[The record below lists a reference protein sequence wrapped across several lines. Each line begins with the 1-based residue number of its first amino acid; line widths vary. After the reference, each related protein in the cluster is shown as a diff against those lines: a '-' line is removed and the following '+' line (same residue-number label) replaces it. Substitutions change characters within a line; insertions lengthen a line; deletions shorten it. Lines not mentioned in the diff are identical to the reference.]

1 MVEIM
6 WDEVKCQSVAK
17 KEPKNPEMGQ
27 SEDKGTRNGKD
38 KSGAVPKL
46 MPNQLSKLQ
55 KISSLTDDSPRKRK
69 VADTSMEMDARINP
83 YKKRESL
90 EVANLKEAMDAVT
103 RIGGKINKVVK
114 NLYHPKTELVD
125 LVAKLN
131 KWAAVFQKESLK
143 AWMEAHK
150 YEPVEKA
157 MIDVDTQADVER
169 EIEINKRKAT
179 TRNIGCQI
187 DFTSRDN
194 KSNNKN
200 EEKKDMACQTETRS
214 REGNRLETLQ
224 GIDTL
229 EKWVAAEKKE
239 WSGEVYTNTSVLV
252 GNPLVDVK
260 DSIVKAVLVEPTD
273 AAMDLS
279 IQRLYRNRFPELAS
293 VKEEW
298 AVLEQITQLEGA
310 KPIRRK
316 VFRIGH
322 LGTDL
327 DVWEK
332 INRLREETRNE
343 ERIAIHHVQCMSV
356 QRLQKMVET
365 VFHGTK
371 TYVII
376 YTTKQRNE
384 EKEEGGPQDGRKKSN
399 GLRERKSEA
408 LIIDPGDGQYADLLK
423 KVKLSVAGTTAKEAI
438 QSVRKTQTG
447 KLLLTVG
454 KGTGQARLLKEQ
466 LEKKIGSFNARIAER
481 TETIYVL
488 GVDALVTP
496 QEVVEAIK
504 TEEGVEGH
512 IEQPMMRPTQDGN
525 QVAVVKVSG
534 AMAKKLVEKGKIRVG
549 LAVCRIREKII
560 VPRCRKCWQFGHA
573 AGDCTSRGGGVT
585 CFNCGAADH
594 KAKEC

>member
-1 MVEIM
+1 MENDKSKNVKQDKKTTEGEARERKEETKLPGRLALDLELTLGRNLSRRPSSLVVSPAESTGSPSRSGASTPGTENLGMVEFM
-6 WDEVKCQSVAK
+6 WDEVKCQSVAR

-46 MPNQLSKLQ
+46 MLNQLSKLQ
-55 KISSLTDDSPRKRK
+55 KISSLTDDSPGKRK
-69 VADTSMEMDARINP
+69 VADTSMETDVGINP

-90 EVANLKEAMDAVT
+90 EAANLKEAMNAVT

-169 EIEINKRKAT
+169 ETEINKRKAT

-187 DFTSRDN
+187 DFTSKDN

-200 EEKKDMACQTETRS
+200 EEKKDMVCQTETRS

-298 AVLEQITQLEGA
+298 AVLE
-310 KPIRRK
+310 
-316 VFRIGH
+316 
-322 LGTDL
+322 
-327 DVWEK
+327 
-332 INRLREETRNE
+332 
-343 ERIAIHHVQCMSV
+343 
-356 QRLQKMVET
+356 
-365 VFHGTK
+365 
-371 TYVII
+371 
-376 YTTKQRNE
+376 
-384 EKEEGGPQDGRKKSN
+384 
-399 GLRERKSEA
+399 
-408 LIIDPGDGQYADLLK
+408 
-423 KVKLSVAGTTAKEAI
+423 
-438 QSVRKTQTG
+438 
-447 KLLLTVG
+447 
-454 KGTGQARLLKEQ
+454 
-466 LEKKIGSFNARIAER
+466 
-481 TETIYVL
+481 
-488 GVDALVTP
+488 
-496 QEVVEAIK
+496 
-504 TEEGVEGH
+504 
-512 IEQPMMRPTQDGN
+512 
-525 QVAVVKVSG
+525 
-534 AMAKKLVEKGKIRVG
+534 
-549 LAVCRIREKII
+549 
-560 VPRCRKCWQFGHA
+560 
-573 AGDCTSRGGGVT
+573 
-585 CFNCGAADH
+585 
-594 KAKEC
+594 